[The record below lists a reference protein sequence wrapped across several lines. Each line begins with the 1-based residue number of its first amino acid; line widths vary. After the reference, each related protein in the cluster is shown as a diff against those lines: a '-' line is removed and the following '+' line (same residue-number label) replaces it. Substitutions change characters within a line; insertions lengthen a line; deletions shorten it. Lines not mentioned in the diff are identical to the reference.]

1 MSNFGGVVT
10 SGFFSAVNYDM
21 VVLIL
26 THFAPPPPSL
36 FSFLSSKIHQKKKK
50 TERMQILFIVNLIP
64 FRDFKTQLTQNLNKT
79 EISEIAKIPGQCL

>member
-36 FSFLSSKIHQKKKK
+36 FSHSAQKFTKKEKK

-64 FRDFKTQLTQNLNKT
+64 FSRFQNTINTKST
-79 EISEIAKIPGQCL
+79 IKN

>member
-36 FSFLSSKIHQKKKK
+36 FSPSSKIHQKKKK

-64 FRDFKTQLTQNLNKT
+64 FSRFQNTINTKSTIKT
-79 EISEIAKIPGQCL
+79 EISETL